1 MEFIIISGMSGAG
14 KSKAAS
20 FMEDMNF
27 FCVDNLPAPLIVKF
41 AELGMA
47 GQNEYDRVVLVTDV
61 RGGKRFDGLFAALD
75 ELKKLGCPYRILF
88 MDAEDEII
96 DLQGYDAITD
106 RDGTPQIRGGVCNI
120 GSRPTVNSDENDVT
134 LETYIFDYSGDL
146 YDLPVRT
153 SFCEKLRDERKF
165 ASVEEL
171 AEQIAR
177 DSEHALQSLAGRF

>member
-1 MEFIIISGMSGAG
+1 
-14 KSKAAS
+14 
-20 FMEDMNF
+20 
-27 FCVDNLPAPLIVKF
+27 
-41 AELGMA
+41 
-47 GQNEYDRVVLVTDV
+47 
-61 RGGKRFDGLFAALD
+61 
-75 ELKKLGCPYRILF
+75 
-88 MDAEDEII
+88 
-96 DLQGYDAITD
+96 
-106 RDGTPQIRGGVCNI
+106 PQIRGGVCNI
-120 GSRPTVNSDENDVT
+120 GSRPTVNRDENDVT